1 MEKPNLLSIILMLVI
16 VLLSRIIAILIIKSD
31 DYEKTYYELYMID
44 GEIQVVDPNKGN
56 TVYSEDLDSNSDLS
70 KALLKDNE

>member
-16 VLLSRIIAILIIKSD
+16 VLLSGIIAILIIKSN
-31 DYEKTYYELYMID
+31 DYEKPYYELYMID

-56 TVYSEDLDSNSDLS
+56 TVYSEDLDTNSELV

>member
-1 MEKPNLLSIILMLVI
+1 MKKPNILNIILMLMI
-16 VLLSRIIAILIIKSD
+16 VLLSGIIAIVIIKSN

-56 TVYSEDLDSNSDLS
+56 TVYSEDLDTNSELV

>member
-1 MEKPNLLSIILMLVI
+1 MKNPNLLNLILMLMI
-16 VLLSRIIAILIIKSD
+16 VLLSGIIAIVIIKSN

-56 TVYSEDLDSNSDLS
+56 TVYSEDLDTNSELV

>member
-16 VLLSRIIAILIIKSD
+16 VLLSGIIAILIIKSD
-31 DYEKTYYELYMID
+31 DYEKTYYELYIID

-56 TVYSEDLDSNSDLS
+56 TVYYEDLDSKSELS

>member
-16 VLLSRIIAILIIKSD
+16 VLLSGIIAILIIKSD

-44 GEIQVVDPNKGN
+44 GEIQVVDPIKGN
-56 TVYSEDLDSNSDLS
+56 TVYSEDLDTNSELV

>member
-1 MEKPNLLSIILMLVI
+1 MKKSNLLNIILMLVI
-16 VLLSRIIAILIIKSD
+16 VLLFGIIAIIITKSD
-31 DYEKTYYELYMID
+31 DYEKTYYELYIID

-56 TVYSEDLDSNSDLS
+56 TVYSEDLDTNSELV

>member
-16 VLLSRIIAILIIKSD
+16 VLLFGIIAIIITKSD

-56 TVYSEDLDSNSDLS
+56 TVYSEDLDTNSELV

>member
-1 MEKPNLLSIILMLVI
+1 MKKPNLLNIILMLMI
-16 VLLSRIIAILIIKSD
+16 VLLSGIIAIVIIKSN

-56 TVYSEDLDSNSDLS
+56 TVYSEDLDTNSELV

>member
-16 VLLSRIIAILIIKSD
+16 VLLFGIIAIIITKSD
-31 DYEKTYYELYMID
+31 DYEKTYYELYIID

-56 TVYSEDLDSNSDLS
+56 TVYSEDLDTNSELV

>member
-1 MEKPNLLSIILMLVI
+1 MKKPNLLNILLMLVI
-16 VLLSRIIAILIIKSD
+16 VLLSGIIAIVIIKSD

-56 TVYSEDLDSNSDLS
+56 TVYSEDLDSKSELS

>member
-1 MEKPNLLSIILMLVI
+1 MKKPNLLNILLMLII
-16 VLLSRIIAILIIKSD
+16 VLLFGIIAIIITKSD

-56 TVYSEDLDSNSDLS
+56 TVYSEDLDTNSELV

>member
-1 MEKPNLLSIILMLVI
+1 MKKSNLLNIILMLVI
-16 VLLSRIIAILIIKSD
+16 VLLFGIIAIIITKSD

-56 TVYSEDLDSNSDLS
+56 TVYSEDLDTNSELV

>member
-1 MEKPNLLSIILMLVI
+1 MKKPNLLDIILMLMI
-16 VLLSRIIAILIIKSD
+16 VLLSGIISIVIIKSN

-56 TVYSEDLDSNSDLS
+56 TVYSEDLDTNSELV